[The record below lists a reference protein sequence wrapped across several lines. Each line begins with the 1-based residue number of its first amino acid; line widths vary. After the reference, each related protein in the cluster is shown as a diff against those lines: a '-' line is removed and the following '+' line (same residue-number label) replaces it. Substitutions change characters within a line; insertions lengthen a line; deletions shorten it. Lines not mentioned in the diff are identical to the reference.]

1 MKKMQMMKLAWRN
14 LWRSKRRTLIT
25 AFSIGF
31 GVLLSVTF
39 TGTGDYAYTNMIDAG
54 ASMGYGHVTI
64 EPVGYNR
71 TPTLDKRIGDT
82 DALRQTALAQ
92 PEAKAAIVR
101 ILGQGMF
108 ATASKSIGGSFFGI
122 DPAAERPAYNLL
134 LRSLVKGKMFAGPD
148 GRGVVIG
155 SRMAAHL
162 NLDLGKKLVYT
173 TTDASGEIVSE
184 AARVSGIFHTG
195 IMDVDGS
202 VVMLPIDRLRHVL
215 GYKRDEATMVAV
227 MLDDQRRARGLR
239 DLLQREAGNGVAV
252 LDWRQTQPDLA
263 GIINID
269 RSSNYISQLLIGLL
283 IAAGILNTLLM
294 SVLERRREFGVMMAI
309 GMSPGQLFR
318 LIMTESFWL
327 ACIGLLLGAIITAPW
342 YWYLATYGIDFS
354 ASIGTD
360 YSAGGVLIDP
370 VFRIRLFAESIV
382 AILIALFALAMLSG
396 IYPAWRAG
404 RIPPVESLKAL

>member
-1 MKKMQMMKLAWRN
+1 MQMIKLAWRN
-14 LWRSKRRTLIT
+14 IWRSRRRTLIT

-71 TPTLDKRIGDT
+71 TPTLDKHISDT
-82 DALRQTALAQ
+82 DRLRRIALAQ

-108 ATASKSIGGSFFGI
+108 ATASKSIGGSFFGV
-122 DPAAERPAYNLL
+122 DPKHETPAYNLL
-134 LRSLVKGKMFAGPD
+134 LRSLVKGKMFAD
-148 GRGVVIG
+148 SDDRSVVIG
-155 SRMAAHL
+155 SKMAAHL
-162 NLDLGKKLVYT
+162 HLDLGKKLVYT
-173 TTDASGEIVSE
+173 TTDANGEIVSE
-184 AARVSGIFHTG
+184 VARVSGIFHTG
-195 IMDVDGS
+195 IAEVDGA
-202 VVMLPIDRLRHVL
+202 VVMLPIDHLRRVL
-215 GYKRDEATMVAV
+215 GYKKDEATMVAV
-227 MLDDQRRARGLR
+227 MLNDQRRARGVR
-239 DLLQREAGNGVAV
+239 NALQKQAGDRVEV

-269 RSSNYISQLLIGLL
+269 RSSNYISQLLVGLL

-294 SVLERRREFGVMMAI
+294 SVLERTREFGIMMAI

-327 ACIGLLLGAIITAPW
+327 ACIGLLLGALITAPW
-342 YWYLATYGIDFS
+342 YWYLATVGIDFS
-354 ASIGTD
+354 TSIGHD

-370 VFRIRLFAESIV
+370 VFRIRLFTESIV
-382 AILIALFALAMLSG
+382 AILVALFTLAMLSG

>member
-1 MKKMQMMKLAWRN
+1 MIRLAWRN
-14 LWRSKRRTLIT
+14 LWRNRRRTLIT

-31 GVLLSVTF
+31 GVLLAVTF

-71 TPTLDKRIGDT
+71 TPTLDKRIGDSAALRA
-82 DALRQTALAQ
+82 DALSQ
-92 PEAKAAIVR
+92 PDVRDAIVR

-108 ATASKSIGGSFFGI
+108 ATASNSIGGSFLGV
-122 DPAAERPAYNLL
+122 DPASETPAWSLL
-134 LRSLVKGKMFAGPD
+134 LRSLVRGNMLRDRD
-148 GRGVVIG
+148 GSGVIIG
-155 SRMAAHL
+155 SKMADHL

-184 AARVSGIFHTG
+184 AARVRGIFHTG
-195 IMDVDGS
+195 INEVDNAF
-202 VVMLPIDRLRHVL
+202 VMLPIDRLRHVL
-215 GYKRDEATMVAV
+215 GYRKGEATMVAI
-227 MLDDQRRARGLR
+227 MLRDQRRARR
-239 DLLQREAGNGVAV
+239 VRNALQRRIGNGVAV

-294 SVLERRREFGVMMAI
+294 SVLERTREFGIMMAV

-327 ACIGLLLGAIITAPW
+327 ACIGLLMGTVITAPW

-354 ASIGTD
+354 GSIGHD

-370 VFRIRLFAESIV
+370 VFHIRLFAESIV
-382 AILIALFALAMLSG
+382 AILAGLFTLAILAG
-396 IYPAWRAG
+396 LYPAWRAG